1 MGIISGIAVGQDGSV
16 WVSDA
21 LNNNLLQFTPPN

>member
-1 MGIISGIAVGQDGSV
+1 MNVISGVTIGDDGSV

-21 LNNNLLQFTPPN
+21 LSNVLLKFVVP